1 MTSWAPFGPFSTHSH
16 FVYFK
21 PFSFRSTELVQDKE
35 KAFNPILVKF
45 RLFDQK
51 VKIMKRWK
59 ILKANTIGKDVE
71 KVNKKSSSIYPTKT
85 IFTIQDNFKRLM
97 GGV

>member
-16 FVYFK
+16 FAYFK

-71 KVNKKSSSIYPTKT
+71 KVNINENLSA
-85 IFTIQDNFKRLM
+85 FIQPKPSLLFKIISK
-97 GGV
+97 G